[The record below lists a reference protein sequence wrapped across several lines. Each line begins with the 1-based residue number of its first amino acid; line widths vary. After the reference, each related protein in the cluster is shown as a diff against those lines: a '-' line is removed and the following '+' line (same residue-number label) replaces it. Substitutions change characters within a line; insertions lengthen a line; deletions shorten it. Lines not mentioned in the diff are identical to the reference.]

1 LPDRYTT
8 MTAVSLSRSAPSIFD
23 FRKEVSFML
32 NSENVLNS
40 AQLEEAIKKFVHT
53 FCQEKH
59 DIHSQKVTWY
69 TDETQSEK
77 IRQIGFPK
85 DGRPVDEVV
94 AEMSEE
100 VYRYRGDANHPRF
113 FGFVPGPASSIS
125 WLGDIMTSAYNIHAG
140 GSKLAPMVNCI
151 EQEVLHWLCEQV
163 GFTEN
168 PGGVFVSG
176 GSMANI
182 TALTA
187 ARDHKLTD
195 ETMHLGVAYLSDQ
208 THSSVAKGLRIIGIP
223 DSRIRKIPTN
233 SDFQMRT
240 EELEAQI
247 QTDIENGLIPF
258 VVIGTAGTTNTG
270 SIDPLEEIAAIC
282 SNYKLWFHIDGA
294 YGASILL
301 SPKYRHLLKG
311 TALADSISWDA
322 HKWLF
327 QTYGCAMVLV
337 KDIRHL
343 FHSFHVNPEYLKDI
357 ESDATHINTW
367 DIGMELTRPARGLKL
382 WLTLQVLGTDLIGSA
397 IEHGFDLAVWAEEAL
412 RDLDHWEIVSKAQ
425 LAMVNF
431 RYTSEDLTEE
441 ETDLLNERVS
451 EKILAS
457 GYAAIFTT
465 VLNGKKVL
473 RICALHPETTRDDMR
488 TTIHMLDTFAREI
501 HSSIKK
507 ERLPEK

>member
-1 LPDRYTT
+1 
-8 MTAVSLSRSAPSIFD
+8 
-23 FRKEVSFML
+23 
-32 NSENVLNS
+32 
-40 AQLEEAIKKFVHT
+40 
-53 FCQEKH
+53 
-59 DIHSQKVTWY
+59 
-69 TDETQSEK
+69 
-77 IRQIGFPK
+77 
-85 DGRPVDEVV
+85 
-94 AEMSEE
+94 
-100 VYRYRGDANHPRF
+100 
-113 FGFVPGPASSIS
+113 
-125 WLGDIMTSAYNIHAG
+125 
-140 GSKLAPMVNCI
+140 
-151 EQEVLHWLCEQV
+151 
-163 GFTEN
+163 
-168 PGGVFVSG
+168 
-176 GSMANI
+176 
-182 TALTA
+182 
-187 ARDHKLTD
+187 
-195 ETMHLGVAYLSDQ
+195 
-208 THSSVAKGLRIIGIP
+208 
-223 DSRIRKIPTN
+223 
-233 SDFQMRT
+233 MRT

-282 SNYKLWFHIDGA
+282 SKLQIMVPISNGA

-311 TALADSISWDA
+311 TSLADSISWDA

-457 GYAAIFTT
+457 GYAANFYNRLKRQKSTAD
-465 VLNGKKVL
+465 L
-473 RICALHPETTRDDMR
+473 RTASRDN
-488 TTIHMLDTFAREI
+488 
-501 HSSIKK
+501 KG
-507 ERLPEK
+507 